1 MKTITVHKFAL
12 YDCNDDVV
20 MTTTVD
26 EPDPRADIE
35 FWDTFITECYA
46 LVYCGEDTE
55 LVEDDD
61 EPEHDRNAHVHPI
74 MREALK
80 CLR

>member
-1 MKTITVHKFAL
+1 
-12 YDCNDDVV
+12 
-20 MTTTVD
+20 MTRYKVTGNMTFRFTA
-26 EPDPRADIE
+26 RASVLDIE
-35 FWDTFITECYA
+35 YLADAIADAIAAGDYELDDMRDYELDFECA
-46 LVYCGEDTE
+46 EPVDGH
-55 LVEDDD
+55 